1 MPNSSQAQYI
11 QLLIPILRSHQAF
24 TTFSDKEVDRFASGA
39 EFRFYEQGAR
49 LIEQGDQGNEFFV
62 VMSGQLRAIDTTYD
76 PPHLLNYHTMGH
88 IIGTRALLN
97 NEPRAASVEVVI
109 DALVAVF
116 SRDDWEWLLHY
127 QPRIETY
134 FQGLESEF
142 QRRSSTD
149 FPGRQWDE
157 VVVTST
163 KRHLL
168 TFFARLT
175 LPLTVLIAPLVFLIG
190 VELLGITSLSIT
202 PGNLMLT
209 ILATLPFFIISGL
222 LILYHYVDWRN
233 DDFIVTTKR
242 FIHIERKLLYGEER
256 DEAPLTRIQDV
267 RLSYPGFL
275 DRFDYYNLEI
285 RTAGA
290 GDIWVNGITKA
301 TEMKDAI
308 FQEKVRALERVQAAN
323 MAAIRHLLAQQLN
336 WEEALEEPLLA
347 IAEVEGGIT
356 AEKPRR
362 LPGLLNYLW
371 PQVKEVYE
379 DGVTIL
385 WRKHYWVLLS
395 SIALPLLFLLLFFC
409 LFIAS
414 LSGLF
419 PFSTP
424 AGLLIQG
431 ILGIVVLACLLWYL
445 WRYDGWR
452 RDTYLVTETRI
463 VDVASS
469 PFRLRGETRSE
480 GNFDDIQNITYDIPD
495 FFSSLLNMGTVII
508 ETAGSA
514 DTFTFKKV
522 FNPNAIQQEIF
533 NRMVMVQQRERQRKR
548 DATTNE
554 LLRLIGEY
562 QNLLEKA
569 SAKGI
574 IKFGQKPEGQN

>member
-1 MPNSSQAQYI
+1 MPNSSREEYI

-24 TTFSDKEVDRFASGA
+24 TTFSDARVARFASAA

-49 LIEQGDQGNEFFV
+49 LIEQGNEGNEFFV
-62 VMSGQLRAIDTTYD
+62 VMSGQLRAIDTNYD
-76 PPHLLNYHTMGH
+76 PPHLLNYHTPGH
-88 IIGTRALLN
+88 IIGTRALFS
-97 NEPRAASVEVVI
+97 NEPRAATIEVVI

-116 SRDDWEWLLHY
+116 SRADWESLLHY
-127 QPRIETY
+127 QPRIEAY
-134 FQGLESEF
+134 FQGLEREF
-142 QRRSSTD
+142 EQRSSTD

-157 VVVTST
+157 VVVAST

-168 TFFARLT
+168 AFFARLT
-175 LPLTVLIAPLVFLIG
+175 LPLTILIAPLMFLIG
-190 VELLGITSLSIT
+190 VELLGITALSIT
-202 PGNLMLT
+202 ADNLFLT
-209 ILATLPFFIISGL
+209 VLVTLPFFIISGL
-222 LILYHYVDWRN
+222 LIVYHYLDWRN
-233 DDFIVTTKR
+233 DDFIVTSKR

-267 RLSYPGFL
+267 TLSYPGFL
-275 DRFDYYNLEI
+275 DRFDYHNLEI
-285 RTAGA
+285 KTAGA
-290 GDIWVNGITKA
+290 GDIWVNGITNA
-301 TEMKDAI
+301 TKMKDEI
-308 FQEKVRALERVQAAN
+308 FQEKERALERVHAAN
-323 MAAIRHLLAQQLN
+323 MASVRQLLAQQLD
-336 WEEALEEPLLA
+336 WEEALEEPVLA

-356 AEKPRR
+356 TEKPRR
-362 LPGLLNYLW
+362 LPSLLNYLW
-371 PQVKEVYE
+371 PQMKEVDR
-379 DGVTIL
+379 DGTTIL

-395 SIALPLLFLLLFFC
+395 SIIIPSLFLLPFSY

-414 LSGLF
+414 LFGLF

-424 AGLLIQG
+424 ADLLIQG
-431 ILGIVVLACLLWYL
+431 ILGIVAFACLIWYL

-463 VDVASS
+463 VDVDSS

-480 GNFDDIQNITYDIPD
+480 GTFDDIQNITYDIPG
-495 FFSSLLNMGTVII
+495 FFSTLLNMGTVTI

-514 DTFTFKKV
+514 DTFIFRKV
-522 FNPNAIQQEIF
+522 FDPSAIQQEIF

-554 LLRLIGEY
+554 LLKLIGEY

-574 IKFGQKPEGQN
+574 IRFNQEE

>member
-1 MPNSSQAQYI
+1 MPNASRAEYI
-11 QLLIPILRSHQAF
+11 KLLIPILRSHQAF
-24 TTFSDKEVDRFASGA
+24 TPFSDKEIERFADGA

-49 LIEQGDQGNEFFV
+49 LIEQGDEGHEFFV
-62 VMSGQLRAIDTTYD
+62 VMSGQLRAVDTNHD
-76 PPHLLNYHTMGH
+76 PPRLLNYHTPSD
-88 IIGTRALLN
+88 IIGTRALFN
-97 NEPRAASVEVVI
+97 NEPRSATVEVVI

-127 QPRIETY
+127 QPRIETH
-134 FQGLESEF
+134 FQGLEREF
-142 QRRSSTD
+142 ERRSSTD

-163 KRHLL
+163 KRHILA
-168 TFFARLT
+168 FFARLT
-175 LPLTVLIAPLVFLIG
+175 LPLTILIAPLVFLIG
-190 VELLGITSLSIT
+190 VELLGITFLPITTGSLFF
-202 PGNLMLT
+202 T
-209 ILATLPFFIISGL
+209 ILATLPFFIISAL
-222 LILYHYVDWRN
+222 LIIYHYVDWRN

-267 RLSYPGFL
+267 TLSYPGFL

-285 RTAGA
+285 KTAGA
-290 GDIWVNGITKA
+290 GDIWVNGITNA
-301 TEMKDAI
+301 TKMKDEI
-308 FQEKVRALERVQAAN
+308 FQEKERALERVQAAN
-323 MAAIRHLLAQQLN
+323 MAAIRHLLAKQLN

-347 IAEVEGGIT
+347 IEEVEGGIT
-356 AEKPRR
+356 TEKPRR

-371 PQVKEVYE
+371 PQLKEVDE
-379 DGVTIL
+379 DGTTIL

-395 SIALPLLFLLLFFC
+395 NIALPLLFLLPVFFI
-409 LFIAS
+409 FIAS
-414 LSGLF
+414 LFGLF
-419 PFSTP
+419 PFGAS
-424 AGLLIQG
+424 AGLLIQA
-431 ILGIVVLACLLWYL
+431 ILGIVVLVCLIWYL

-469 PFRLRGETRSE
+469 PFRLRGESRSE
-480 GNFDDIQNITYDIPD
+480 GTLDDIQNITYDIPD
-495 FFSSLLNMGTVII
+495 FFSSMLNMGTVII

-514 DTFTFKKV
+514 ETFTFKKV
-522 FNPNAIQQEIF
+522 FNPSAIQQEIF

-548 DATTNE
+548 DATTKE

-574 IKFGQKPEGQN
+574 IGFGQMPEEQG

>member
-1 MPNSSQAQYI
+1 MPNASRAEYI
-11 QLLIPILRSHQAF
+11 KILIPLLRSHQAF
-24 TTFSDKEVDRFASGA
+24 TTFSEKEIERFADGA

-49 LIEQGDQGNEFFV
+49 LIKQGDKGDEFFV
-62 VMSGQLRAIDTTYD
+62 VMSGQLRAIDTNYD
-76 PPHLLNYHTMGH
+76 PPHLLNYHPTGH

-97 NEPRAASVEVVI
+97 NAPRAATVEVVL
-109 DALVAVF
+109 DALIAVF
-116 SRDDWEWLLHY
+116 SRSDWESLLHY

-134 FQGLESEF
+134 CQGLEREF
-142 QRRSSTD
+142 ERRSSAD

-168 TFFARLT
+168 AFFARLT
-175 LPLTVLIAPLVFLIG
+175 LPLTILIAPLVFLIG

-202 PGNLMLT
+202 TGNLFLT
-209 ILATLPFFIISGL
+209 ILMTLPFFIISGL
-222 LILYHYVDWRN
+222 LLIYHYVDWRN

-267 RLSYPGFL
+267 KLSYPGFL
-275 DRFDYYNLEI
+275 DRFDYHNLEI
-285 RTAGA
+285 KTAGA
-290 GDIWVNGITKA
+290 GDIWVNGITNA
-301 TEMKDAI
+301 TAMKDAI
-308 FQEKVRALERVQAAN
+308 FQEKERAMERVHAAN
-323 MAAIRHLLAQQLN
+323 MAAIRQLLAQQLN
-336 WEEALEEPLLA
+336 WEEAFEEPILA
-347 IAEVEGGIT
+347 SAEVEGGIT
-356 AEKPRR
+356 TEKPRR

-379 DGVTIL
+379 DGTTIL
-385 WRKHYWVLLS
+385 WRKHYWVLLTN
-395 SIALPLLFLLLFFC
+395 IALPLPLLLISSFLFL
-409 LFIAS
+409 AS
-414 LSGLF
+414 LFALP
-419 PFSTP
+419 PFGPLASLP
-424 AGLLIQG
+424 FQA

-445 WRYDGWR
+445 WRYDGWH

-469 PFRLRGETRSE
+469 PFRLHGESRSE
-480 GNFDDIQNITYDIPD
+480 GTFDDIQNITYDIPD
-495 FFSSLLNMGTVII
+495 FFSNILNMGTVII

-514 DTFTFKKV
+514 ETFTFKKV
-522 FNPNAIQQEIF
+522 FNPSAIQQEIF
-533 NRMVMVQQRERQRKR
+533 NRMVMVQQKERQRKR

-569 SAKGI
+569 NAKGI
-574 IKFGQKPEGQN
+574 IRFGQMPEEQS

>member
-1 MPNSSQAQYI
+1 MPNSSREEYI
-11 QLLIPILRSHQAF
+11 KILIPTLRSHQAF
-24 TTFSDKEVDRFASGA
+24 TAFSDEEVARFASGA

-49 LIEQGDQGNEFFV
+49 LIEQGDKGDEFFV
-62 VMSGQLRAIDTTYD
+62 VMSGQLRAIDTTYA
-76 PPHLLNYHTMGH
+76 PPHLLNYHTPGH
-88 IIGTRALLN
+88 IIGTRALFN

-142 QRRSSTD
+142 ERRSSTD

-157 VVVTST
+157 VVVTFT

-168 TFFARLT
+168 AFFARLT
-175 LPLTVLIAPLVFLIG
+175 LPLTILIAPLVFLIG

-267 RLSYPGFL
+267 TLSYPGFL
-275 DRFDYYNLEI
+275 DRFDYHNLEI
-285 RTAGA
+285 KTAGA
-290 GDIWVNGITKA
+290 GDIWVNGVTKA
-301 TEMKDAI
+301 LAMKDAI
-308 FQEKVRALERVQAAN
+308 FREKERALERVHAAN
-323 MAAIRHLLAQQLN
+323 MAATRQLLAQQLN
-336 WEEALEEPLLA
+336 WEEALEEPILA

-356 AEKPRR
+356 TEKPRR

-379 DGVTIL
+379 DGTTIL

-395 SIALPLLFLLLFFC
+395 NIALPLPLFLVSSLLFV
-409 LFIAS
+409 AS
-414 LSGLF
+414 LFALP
-419 PFSTP
+419 PFGTLASLP
-424 AGLLIQG
+424 LQV
-431 ILGIVVLACLLWYL
+431 ILGIVMLVCLLWYL

-480 GNFDDIQNITYDIPD
+480 GTFDDIQNITYDIPG
-495 FFSSLLNMGTVII
+495 FFSSLLNMGTVTI

-514 DTFTFKKV
+514 ETFTFKKV
-522 FNPNAIQQEIF
+522 FDPSAIQQEIF

-574 IKFGQKPEGQN
+574 IKFGQEE